1 MPYDEW
7 GDPVK
12 PGDVLTDEELE
23 EYYADKRAGRTRKQ
37 VRTVGRDSDEG
48 R

>member
-1 MPYDEW
+1 MPYDEY

-23 EYYADKRAGRTRKQ
+23 EYYADKRAGRTRPQ
-37 VRTVGRDSDEG
+37 ISTYGREPQE
-48 R
+48 